1 MESPRRV
8 GACDLSWES
17 PGIPLMSDGAFLAQL
32 GKFPNDFMP
41 QTGLLISG
49 STVRA
54 RVRPPSKNQRL
65 TYRFEAA
72 DEK

>member
-1 MESPRRV
+1 MRQKGRV

-17 PGIPLMSDGAFLAQL
+17 PGIPLMSDGAFWAQL

-54 RVRPPSKNQRL
+54 RVRPPLKSM
-65 TYRFEAA
+65 T
-72 DEK
+72 

>member
-1 MESPRRV
+1 
-8 GACDLSWES
+8 
-17 PGIPLMSDGAFLAQL
+17 L

-54 RVRPPSKNQRL
+54 RVRPPSNLLKL
-65 TYRFEAA
+65 K
-72 DEK
+72 EKIRAVGMATLFCGE